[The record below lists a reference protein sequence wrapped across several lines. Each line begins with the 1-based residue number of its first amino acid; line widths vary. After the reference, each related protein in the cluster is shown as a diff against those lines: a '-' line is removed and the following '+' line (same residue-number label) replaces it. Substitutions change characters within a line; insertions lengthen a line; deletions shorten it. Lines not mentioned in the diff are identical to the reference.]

1 LGENARAAV
10 EMQRRAND
18 MRNTRSRPKRR
29 ASHDVGNARD
39 PINRSGM
46 VVRSE
51 AVAWER
57 PNSFRMDGK
66 IGPMETIAGRRS
78 MATNTIARIA
88 SRLCMA
94 FGSPPFSLTSGL
106 AIISVVIS
114 LLLITLRDSF
124 NPCLLLSHPKA
135 RISPMVRRPIGGVS
149 APLRR
154 CPDIRRVRQ
163 IGWIHHRAR
172 RSSRSRCREPIHA
185 RSSGLPPGSSG
196 EALEQR

>member
-1 LGENARAAV
+1 MVLGENARAAV

-57 PNSFRMDGK
+57 PNSCRMDGK

-94 FGSPPFSLTSGL
+94 FGSPRFSLTSGL

-124 NPCLLLSHPKA
+124 KSQ
-135 RISPMVRRPIGGVS
+135 RRNSVVGIFVGATAHFIAIHASGY
-149 APLRR
+149 R
-154 CPDIRRVRQ
+154 IRRHGYRL
-163 IGWIHHRAR
+163 W
-172 RSSRSRCREPIHA
+172 
-185 RSSGLPPGSSG
+185 
-196 EALEQR
+196 